1 MPRSAKTGREKKLT
15 REAQSAERKRIKASL
30 PTYQASQKAL
40 QELQAGKGLPEADPS
55 KILQTLRETEG
66 AAKQYFEPHKQE
78 TLANFAQYQAP
89 EVRNAYG
96 ANAGSRSSAL
106 NQALAASAANL
117 HRQLNSDFQN
127 LSLGLGQ
134 NIMDRQQRAQDV
146 GLQTRL
152 GAIQAGLQPQSSF
165 AAQTALQP
173 QYLPKGP
180 PSNTGKNI
188 IGGAAQGAI
197 AGAPA
202 GPWGAALGALGGGL
216 GGWAGMGG
224 GLGGSLAQFL
234 PQSGGIN
241 PSSIQMD
248 PRMKWSN

>member
-15 REAQSAERKRIKASL
+15 RAAQSAERKRIEASL
-30 PTYQASQKAL
+30 PTYKGSQKAL
-40 QELQAGKGLPEADPS
+40 QELQQGKGLPQTDSSKLLEAMRS
-55 KILQTLRETEG
+55 TEG
-66 AAKQYFEPHKQE
+66 MAKQYFEPHKQE
-78 TLANFAQYQAP
+78 ALANFAQYQAP

-106 NQALAASAANL
+106 NQALAASAGNL
-117 HRQLNSDFQN
+117 HRQLNADFQN

-134 NIMDRQQRAQDV
+134 NLLDRQQRNQEL

-152 GAIQAGLQPQSSF
+152 SAIQGGLQPQSNF

-180 PSNTGKNI
+180 PSNTGKRI
-188 IGGAAQGAI
+188 LGGAIQGGI
-197 AGAPA
+197 SGAAA

-216 GGWAGMGG
+216 GGWAGGSGG
-224 GLGGSLAQFL
+224 GAGGLAQFL
-234 PQSGGIN
+234 PQGGGID
-241 PSSIQMD
+241 PSQFAAPTRFAS
-248 PRMKWSN
+248 